1 MRQPPHTSADQGA
14 TSPAAGVG
22 LYAAFLMAGRR
33 FAVPAADVAEV
44 LRDGRVNTVPRAPE
58 SLAGLLNLR
67 GRIVPVI
74 NLQTRLGLTPPSDH
88 EGPAT
93 VHLVL
98 QATEEW
104 CSLLVDEILDVVEI
118 PDSGFEPVVAQQPTD
133 ATDATRAVHAGE
145 DGLLY
150 LLDVKQVLR
159 PTSRSRPAPSLPSPH

>member
-1 MRQPPHTSADQGA
+1 MNQSFPAPSSTGTPPPSGI
-14 TSPAAGVG
+14 GR
-22 LYAAFLMAGRR
+22 YAAFLVAGRR
-33 FAVPAADVAEV
+33 FAVAASDVAEV

-74 NLQTRLGLTPPSDH
+74 DLQKRLGLTWEDADLQRP
-88 EGPAT
+88 PAT

-98 QATEEW
+98 QVSDEW

-118 PDSGFEPVVAQQPTD
+118 ADASFEPVVAQHATD
-133 ATDATRAVHAGE
+133 ATDAATAVHAGD

-150 LLDVKQVLR
+150 LLDVRQVLR
-159 PTSRSRPAPSLPSPH
+159 PHTRGRSTTT

>member
-1 MRQPPHTSADQGA
+1 MPQPSTSTDRDPAAAD
-14 TSPAAGVG
+14 SAGVG
-22 LYAAFLMAGRR
+22 RYAAFLVAGRQ

-44 LRDGRVNTVPRAPE
+44 LRDGRVNTVPRAPD

-74 NLQTRLGLTPPSDH
+74 DLRKRLGLPPH
-88 EGPAT
+88 AEPTCPAT

-118 PDSGFEPVVAQQPTD
+118 ADTAFEPVVAQQPTD
-133 ATDATRAVHAGE
+133 ATDATRAVHAGQ

-159 PTSRSRPAPSLPSPH
+159 PMNRSRPSPSLPTP

>member
-1 MRQPPHTSADQGA
+1 MNQPRSMTEPSHAPPPS
-14 TSPAAGVG
+14 GVG
-22 LYAAFLMAGRR
+22 RYAAFLVAGRR
-33 FAVPAADVAEV
+33 FAVAAADVAEV

-74 NLQTRLGLTPPSDH
+74 DLQKRLGLARDEAGPQRP
-88 EGPAT
+88 PAT

-98 QATEEW
+98 QVSDEW

-118 PDSGFEPVVAQQPTD
+118 ADASFEPVVAQQATE
-133 ATDATRAVHAGE
+133 ATDAATAVHASD

-159 PTSRSRPAPSLPSPH
+159 PTTRGRAATA